1 MALLTNLEELNACYI
16 DGRFMPPVNAAGAI
30 DVWNPATGEL
40 VGRVPHGGAAEARAA
55 VAAAQAAFPAWART
69 LPADRAVILKRWAQ
83 LMLEHAEELARILVA
98 EQGKPFAQ
106 AYEEAEGSAL
116 FTEWYAEEGKRAYGE
131 TVPPSAADKRILVIR
146 QPVGVAALITPW
158 NYPATMVARKAAPA
172 LAAGCAIVVK
182 PSSQTPLT
190 AVALAR
196 LAHEAGFPPG
206 VVNLVTGSASD
217 IGGEFMANP
226 SVKKVSFT
234 GSTEVGKQLIRA
246 SADQV
251 KRLSL
256 ELGGN
261 APFIVFPD
269 ADLDLAV
276 DAAVGNKFENCG
288 QMCNGINV
296 IYAHKEI
303 MAAFTDRLTDRVSQ
317 LKVGSGRDPDV
328 ELGPVIDMRSLDNV
342 HALVTDAVERG
353 ARVLTGGHR
362 LTGGA
367 YGAGSF
373 YAPTVLADVEQ
384 DMKLAN
390 EEIFGPVAPL
400 IPFSD
405 EDEVLSRVNATPY
418 GLAAYV
424 FTRDVRRVFEVSERL
439 EVGMVAVNSASLSVP
454 QAPFGGVKQSGSG
467 REGGHFGLEEFMNI
481 KYISITL

>member
-16 DGRFMPPVNAAGAI
+16 DGRFMSPTGGVI
-30 DVWNPATGEL
+30 EVWNPATGKIA
-40 VGRVPHGGAAEARAA
+40 GHVPNGGVIEARAA
-55 VAAAQAAFPAWART
+55 VAAAHAAFPVWARM
-69 LPADRAVILKRWAQ
+69 LPAERAGYLKRWAQ
-83 LMLEHAEELARILVA
+83 LMLEHADELARILVA
-98 EQGKPFAQ
+98 EQGKPFAE

-116 FTEWYAEEGKRAYGE
+116 FAEWYAEEGKRAYGE
-131 TVPPSAADKRILVIR
+131 TVPPSAINKRILVIR

-158 NYPATMVARKAAPA
+158 NYPATMIARKAAPA
-172 LAAGCAIVVK
+172 LAAGCTIVIK

-196 LAHEAGFPPG
+196 LAHEAGFPAG
-206 VVNLVTGSASD
+206 VINLVTGRASE
-217 IGGEFMANP
+217 IGDEFMANP
-226 SVKKVSFT
+226 HVKKVSFT

-276 DAAVGNKFENCG
+276 AAAVGNKFENCG

-296 IYAHKEI
+296 IYVHEEI
-303 MAAFTDRLTDRVSQ
+303 MEAFTEKLMNRVNQ
-317 LKVGSGRDPDV
+317 LKVGHGHEPDV
-328 ELGPVIDMRSLDNV
+328 KLGPVIDMRSLDHI
-342 HALVTDAVERG
+342 HALVTEAVQSG
-353 ARVLTGGHR
+353 ARLLTGGHR
-362 LTGGA
+362 LTGDA

-373 YAPTVLADVEQ
+373 YAPTVLASVEPN
-384 DMKLAN
+384 MTLAN

-400 IPFSD
+400 IPFND
-405 EDEVLSRVNATPY
+405 ETELLSRVNDTPY

-424 FTRDVRRVFEVSERL
+424 FTRDVRRVFEMSERL

-454 QAPFGGVKQSGSG
+454 QAPFGGIKQSGNG
-467 REGGHFGLEEFMNI
+467 REGGHFGLEEFMNV

>member
-1 MALLTNLEELNACYI
+1 MALLTDLEELNACYV
-16 DGRFMPPVNAAGAI
+16 DGSFLPPTGGVI
-30 DVWNPATGEL
+30 EVWNPATGQL
-40 VGRVPHGGAAEARAA
+40 VGRVPNGGVAETRAA
-55 VAAAQAAFPAWART
+55 VAAAHAAFPVWARM
-69 LPADRAVILKRWAQ
+69 LPAERAVYLRRWAQ
-83 LMLEHAEELARILVA
+83 LMLEHADDLARILVA
-98 EQGKPFAQ
+98 EQGKPFAE

-131 TVPPSAADKRILVIR
+131 TVPPSATNKRILVIR

-158 NYPATMVARKAAPA
+158 NYPATMIARKAAPA
-172 LAAGCAIVVK
+172 LAAGCAIVIK

-190 AVALAR
+190 AVALVR

-206 VVNLVTGSASD
+206 VINLVTGRASE
-217 IGGEFMANP
+217 IGGEFMANAH
-226 SVKKVSFT
+226 VRKVSFT
-234 GSTEVGKQLIRA
+234 GSTEVGKQLLRA
-246 SADQV
+246 SAEQV

-276 DAAVGNKFENCG
+276 AAAVGNKFENCG
-288 QMCNGINV
+288 QMCNGVNV
-296 IYAHKEI
+296 IYVHEEI
-303 MAAFTDRLTDRVSQ
+303 MDAFTEKLTDRVNR
-317 LKVGSGRDPDV
+317 LKVGQGHEPGV
-328 ELGPVIDMRSLDNV
+328 QLGPVIDMRSLDNI

-353 ARVLTGGHR
+353 ARLLAGGHR
-362 LTGGA
+362 LTDA
-367 YGAGSF
+367 SYGAGSF
-373 YAPTVLADVEQ
+373 YAPTVLAGVEA

-400 IPFSD
+400 ISFHD
-405 EDEVLSRVNATPY
+405 EDELLSRVNDSPY

-424 FTRDVRRVFEVSERL
+424 FTRDVRRVFEMSERL